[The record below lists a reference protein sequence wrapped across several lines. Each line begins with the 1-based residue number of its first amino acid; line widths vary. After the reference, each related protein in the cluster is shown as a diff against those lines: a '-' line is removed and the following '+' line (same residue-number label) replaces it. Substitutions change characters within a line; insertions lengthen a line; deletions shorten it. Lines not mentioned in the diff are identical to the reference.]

1 MQLASQLH
9 VDLADALLAL
19 LREIDSEI
27 AKSHHRAT
35 LPRGGVEAR
44 LEKMRIENA
53 LTTGEHFE
61 HTLLRSG
68 QQAGRENQLHINHE
82 SVSGFTSMTA
92 RTSI

>member
-19 LREIDSEI
+19 LREI
-27 AKSHHRAT
+27 AKSHRAT

-68 QQAGRENQLHINHE
+68 QQAGRENQLHIIHE